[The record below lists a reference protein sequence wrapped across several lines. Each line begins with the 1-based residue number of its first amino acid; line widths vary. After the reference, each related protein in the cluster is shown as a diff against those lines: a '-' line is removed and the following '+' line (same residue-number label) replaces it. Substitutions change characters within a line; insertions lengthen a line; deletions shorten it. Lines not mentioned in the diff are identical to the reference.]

1 LPQAV
6 YTDVH
11 AHAVLYYIC
20 VKYRKIAVFS
30 PHFENLLFNMDGRKQ
45 SQTRSTDIAE
55 KARDASY

>member
-1 LPQAV
+1 
-6 YTDVH
+6 
-11 AHAVLYYIC
+11 
-20 VKYRKIAVFS
+20 VFS